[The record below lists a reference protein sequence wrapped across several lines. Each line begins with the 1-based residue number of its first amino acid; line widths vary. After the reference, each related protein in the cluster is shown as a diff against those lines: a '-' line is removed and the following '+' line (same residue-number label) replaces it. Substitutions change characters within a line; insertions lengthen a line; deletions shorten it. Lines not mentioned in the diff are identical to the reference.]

1 MARRRTGWSRLSK
14 ASRDRLVAAGRTG
27 KLAAGD
33 SLDADQARAYWEAGG
48 DLSAA
53 YGHPR
58 KVPGR
63 APVEATD
70 RASRGLDTADDKAA
84 LDRWRRSRKAPAWIP
99 KSRAVMGDET
109 AAALSAIDLR
119 PERWGEVRFTYDAA
133 DGRFLMT
140 VSPKGRGPDRTA
152 YLPNHEAVGDV
163 ARLIR
168 EPSLAGTTPAQRKR
182 LESQWGRVRIGVNV
196 QGTDQAAVKAAK
208 ARRRKRKRPSSAATS
223 RVTSS
228 PRPSTAGAGRSPKS
242 SSTSTTRKPKPKPAA
257 SPKAPR
263 KTPPKPGSRK
273 RKR

>member
-1 MARRRTGWSRLSK
+1 
-14 ASRDRLVAAGRTG
+14 
-27 KLAAGD
+27 
-33 SLDADQARAYWEAGG
+33 
-48 DLSAA
+48 
-53 YGHPR
+53 
-58 KVPGR
+58 
-63 APVEATD
+63 
-70 RASRGLDTADDKAA
+70 
-84 LDRWRRSRKAPAWIP
+84 
-99 KSRAVMGDET
+99 MGDET

-133 DGRFLMT
+133 DGRYLMT

-168 EPSLAGTTPAQRKR
+168 EPVPAGATPAQRKR

-208 ARRRKRKRPSSAATS
+208 A
-223 RVTSS
+223 
-228 PRPSTAGAGRSPKS
+228 
-242 SSTSTTRKPKPKPAA
+242 
-257 SPKAPR
+257 PR

>member
-1 MARRRTGWSRLSK
+1 VARRRTGWSRLTK

-27 KLAAGD
+27 KLNGD
-33 SLDADQARAYWEAGG
+33 SLTPDQVRAYWEGGG
-48 DLSAA
+48 DLSTG

-63 APVEATD
+63 APVEATQ

-84 LDRWRRSRKAPAWIP
+84 LDKWRRSRRAPSWIP

-109 AAALSAIDLR
+109 AAALSAIDLD
-119 PERWGEVRFTYDAA
+119 PKRWESVTFTYSAA

-140 VSPKGRGPDRTA
+140 VSPKGRGPDRYA

-182 LESQWGRVRIGVNV
+182 LESQWSKVRIGVNV
-196 QGTDQAAVKAAK
+196 QGTDQASVAK
-208 ARRRKRKRPSSAATS
+208 AKRSRKKTS
-223 RVTSS
+223 R
-228 PRPSTAGAGRSPKS
+228 RPSTPSAVRSPKS
-242 SSTSTTRKPKPKPAA
+242 SPASPARRRPSPKPKPAQ
-257 SPKAPR
+257 PKAPR
-263 KTPPKPGSRK
+263 KTSPKPGSRK